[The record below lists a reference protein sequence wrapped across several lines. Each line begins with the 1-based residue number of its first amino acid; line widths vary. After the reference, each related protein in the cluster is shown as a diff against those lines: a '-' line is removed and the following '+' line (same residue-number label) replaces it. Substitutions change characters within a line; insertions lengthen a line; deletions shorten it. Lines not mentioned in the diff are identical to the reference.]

1 MLFALRRIT
10 ERVAFMWGIIL
21 GVSNARLWRECCFKY
36 YSWVSLHSLIVLLL
50 LFNGS
55 KKSMENISNL

>member
-1 MLFALRRIT
+1 MHDYG
-10 ERVAFMWGIIL
+10 E
-21 GVSNARLWRECCFKY
+21 NCFKY

-55 KKSMENISNL
+55 KKSVENISNL